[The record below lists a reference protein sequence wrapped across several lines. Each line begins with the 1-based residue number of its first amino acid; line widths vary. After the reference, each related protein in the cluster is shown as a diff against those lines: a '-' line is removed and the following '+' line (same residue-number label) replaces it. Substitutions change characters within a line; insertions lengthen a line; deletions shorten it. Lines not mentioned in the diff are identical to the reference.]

1 MTMATIDDILGGG
14 GYHPDGGTPPK
25 GSAEWAERH
34 GGEEVGNAPKGSEA
48 WAEQHSGDNAPVSS
62 SASSGNE
69 SKITPVAHSVEAPAV
84 TTTGSEPEIKKRP
97 ASGGGYAALLEKLMP
112 KPMTQEELAKE
123 EKKYKRQQIFN
134 AIGEGIQALSN
145 LFFTTQGAPSMY
157 TGKNNSLER
166 TKVRYDKMMSDNRD
180 NALAYYN
187 LYFRA
192 KQADEAKN
200 DADRRW
206 QRLLGL
212 DAYQRERDKAADQRY
227 QNEWNYKL
235 ERDKTADKR
244 YQDEQ
249 EYRRERDKKAD
260 DQWQQTFNQS
270 KKQHEDDVETE
281 RGRNAATAAR
291 GVRGKRIGFADGDG
305 NQVGIYENVWKGSM
319 QQVFDAM
326 ISDLTPTDETE
337 RKRFEREMRKLD
349 TPQKKEDYV
358 KQNWHKSPKAS
369 QIMLTLSKLDPATM
383 TSELNDEVV
392 DYEPEEVIDYVPGN
406 K

>member
-1 MTMATIDDILGGG
+1 MATIDDILGGG

-97 ASGGGYAALLEKLMP
+97 ASGGGYAALLNKLMP
-112 KPMTQEELAKE
+112 KPMTQEEIAKQ

-157 TGKNNSLER
+157 TGQNNSLDR
-166 TKVRYDKMMSDNRD
+166 TKARYDKMMNDNRD

-192 KQADEAKN
+192 RQADDAK
-200 DADRRW
+200 ADGERRW

-212 DAYQRERDKAADQRY
+212 DQYQRERDQAADQRY
-227 QNEWNYKL
+227 QNEWNYKM
-235 ERDKTADKR
+235 ERDKAADQR

-260 DQWQQTFNQS
+260 NQWQQTFNQS

-369 QIMLTLSKLDPATM
+369 QIMLTLSQLDPATM

-392 DYEPEEVIDYVPGN
+392 DYEPEEVIDYVPG

>member
-1 MTMATIDDILGGG
+1 MATIDDILGGG

-48 WAEQHSGDNAPVSS
+48 WADQHSGDNAPVSS
-62 SASSGNE
+62 PASGNG
-69 SKITPVAHSVEAPAV
+69 SKITPVAQPGTPKVKA
-84 TTTGSEPEIKKRP
+84 TTGSDPKIKTRP
-97 ASGGGYAALLEKLMP
+97 TADGGGYAALLDKLMP
-112 KPMTQEELAKE
+112 KPMTQEEIAKE

-192 KQADEAKN
+192 RQADDAK
-200 DADRRW
+200 ADGERRW

-212 DAYQRERDKAADQRY
+212 DQYQRERDQAADQRY
-227 QNEWNYKL
+227 QNEWNYKM
-235 ERDKTADKR
+235 ERDKAADQR

-369 QIMLTLSKLDPATM
+369 QIMLTLSQLDPATM

-392 DYEPEEVIDYVPGN
+392 DYEPEEAIDYVPG

>member
-1 MTMATIDDILGGG
+1 MATIDDILGGG

-48 WAEQHSGDNAPVSS
+48 WADQHSGDNAPVSS
-62 SASSGNE
+62 PASGNG
-69 SKITPVAHSVEAPAV
+69 SKITPVAQPGTPKVKA
-84 TTTGSEPEIKKRP
+84 TTGSDPKIKTRP
-97 ASGGGYAALLEKLMP
+97 TADGGGYAALLDKLMP
-112 KPMTQEELAKE
+112 KPMTQEEIAKE

-192 KQADEAKN
+192 RQADDAK
-200 DADRRW
+200 ADGERRW

-212 DAYQRERDKAADQRY
+212 DQYQRERDQAADQRY
-227 QNEWNYKL
+227 QNEWNYKM
-235 ERDKTADKR
+235 ERDKAADQR

-249 EYRRERDKKAD
+249 EYRRERDEKAD

-337 RKRFEREMRKLD
+337 RKRFEREMPKLD

-369 QIMLTLSKLDPATM
+369 QIMLTLSQLDPATM

-392 DYEPEEVIDYVPGN
+392 DYEPEEVIDYVPG

>member
-69 SKITPVAHSVEAPAV
+69 SKITPVAHSVETPAV

-305 NQVGIYENVWKGSM
+305 NQVGIYENVWRGSM
-319 QQVFDAM
+319 PQVYDILVNEGIGQGNLPKDA
-326 ISDLTPTDETE
+326 
-337 RKRFEREMRKLD
+337 FKLLMQEKSAKD
-349 TPQKKEDYV
+349 KELYV
-358 KQNWHKSPKAS
+358 QQNWHKSPTAS
-369 QIMLTLSKLDPATM
+369 QIMLALSQIDPATM

-392 DYEPEEVIDYVPGN
+392 DYAPEEEVIDYVPG

>member
-1 MTMATIDDILGGG
+1 MATIDDILGSN
-14 GYHPDGGTPPK
+14 GYHPEPPK
-25 GSAEWAERH
+25 GSAEWSEQH
-34 GGEEVGNAPKGSEA
+34 GGEEVGYAPKGSEV
-48 WAEQHSGDNAPVSS
+48 WAKQHSSNNAPVSS
-62 SASSGNE
+62 PASGSG
-69 SKITPVAHSVEAPAV
+69 SKITPVAHSVVAPAV

-97 ASGGGYAALLEKLMP
+97 ASGGGYAALLDKLMP
-112 KPMTQEELAKE
+112 KPMTQEEKAE
-123 EKKYKRQQIFN
+123 QEKKYKRQQIFN

-145 LFFTTQGAPSMY
+145 LFFTTRGAPSMY
-157 TGKNNSLER
+157 TGQNNSLDR
-166 TKVRYDKMMSDNRD
+166 TKVSYDKMMNDNRD

-192 KQADEAKN
+192 KQADDAK
-200 DADRRW
+200 ADGERRW

-212 DAYQRERDKAADQRY
+212 DQYQRERDQAADQRHQNEWNYKVERDKAADQRY
-227 QNEWNYKL
+227 E
-235 ERDKTADKR
+235 
-244 YQDEQ
+244 DEQ
-249 EYRRERDKKAD
+249 EYSKSRDKAADEQWQKSFDQRER
-260 DQWQQTFNQS
+260 
-270 KKQHEDDVETE
+270 QHKEDRETE
-281 RGRNAATAAR
+281 RERNAATSAR

-326 ISDLTPTDETE
+326 ISDLAPTDETE

-358 KQNWHKSPKAS
+358 QQNWHKSPKAS

>member
-1 MTMATIDDILGGG
+1 
-14 GYHPDGGTPPK
+14 
-25 GSAEWAERH
+25 
-34 GGEEVGNAPKGSEA
+34 
-48 WAEQHSGDNAPVSS
+48 
-62 SASSGNE
+62 
-69 SKITPVAHSVEAPAV
+69 
-84 TTTGSEPEIKKRP
+84 
-97 ASGGGYAALLEKLMP
+97 
-112 KPMTQEELAKE
+112 MTQEEIDKQ

-157 TGKNNSLER
+157 TGQNNSLDR
-166 TKVRYDKMMSDNRD
+166 TKARYDKMMNDNRD

-192 KQADEAKN
+192 RQADDAK
-200 DADRRW
+200 ADGERRW

-212 DAYQRERDKAADQRY
+212 DQYQRERDQAADQRY
-227 QNEWNYKL
+227 QNEWNYKM
-235 ERDKTADKR
+235 ERDKAADQR

-369 QIMLTLSKLDPATM
+369 QIMLTLSQLDPATM

-392 DYEPEEVIDYVPGN
+392 DYEPEEVIDYVPG

>member
-1 MTMATIDDILGGG
+1 MATIDDILGSN
-14 GYHPDGGTPPK
+14 GYHPEPPK
-25 GSAEWAERH
+25 GSAEWSEQH
-34 GGEEVGNAPKGSEA
+34 GGEEVGYAPKGSEV
-48 WAEQHSGDNAPVSS
+48 WAKQHSSNNAPVSS
-62 SASSGNE
+62 PASGSG
-69 SKITPVAHSVEAPAV
+69 SKITPVAHSVVAPAV

-97 ASGGGYAALLEKLMP
+97 ASGGGYAALLDKLMP
-112 KPMTQEELAKE
+112 KPMTQEEKAE
-123 EKKYKRQQIFN
+123 QEKKYKRQQIFN

-192 KQADEAKN
+192 KQADDAK
-200 DADRRW
+200 ADGERRW

-212 DAYQRERDKAADQRY
+212 DQYQRERDQAADQRH
-227 QNEWNYKL
+227 QNEWNYKV
-235 ERDKTADKR
+235 ERDKAAEQR
-244 YQDEQ
+244 YKDEQ
-249 EYRRERDKKAD
+249 EYSKSRDKAADEQWQKSFNQRERQHKD
-260 DQWQQTFNQS
+260 DM
-270 KKQHEDDVETE
+270 EIE

-291 GVRGKRIGFADGDG
+291 GVRGKRIGFADNDG

-319 QQVFDAM
+319 PQVYDILVNEGIGQGELSKDA
-326 ISDLTPTDETE
+326 
-337 RKRFEREMRKLD
+337 FKLLMQEKSAKD
-349 TPQKKEDYV
+349 KELYV
-358 KQNWHKSPKAS
+358 QQNWHKSPKAS

>member
-1 MTMATIDDILGGG
+1 
-14 GYHPDGGTPPK
+14 
-25 GSAEWAERH
+25 
-34 GGEEVGNAPKGSEA
+34 
-48 WAEQHSGDNAPVSS
+48 
-62 SASSGNE
+62 
-69 SKITPVAHSVEAPAV
+69 
-84 TTTGSEPEIKKRP
+84 
-97 ASGGGYAALLEKLMP
+97 
-112 KPMTQEELAKE
+112 
-123 EKKYKRQQIFN
+123 
-134 AIGEGIQALSN
+134 
-145 LFFTTQGAPSMY
+145 MY

-392 DYEPEEVIDYVPGN
+392 DYEPEEVIDYVPG

>member
-1 MTMATIDDILGGG
+1 MATIDDILGGG

-25 GSAEWAERH
+25 GSAEWAE
-34 GGEEVGNAPKGSEA
+34 
-48 WAEQHSGDNAPVSS
+48 QHSGDNAPVSS
-62 SASSGNE
+62 PASGNG
-69 SKITPVAHSVEAPAV
+69 SKITPVAHSVEDPVV

-97 ASGGGYAALLEKLMP
+97 ASGGGYAALLNKLMP
-112 KPMTQEELAKE
+112 KPMTQEEIAKQ

-157 TGKNNSLER
+157 TGQNNSLDR
-166 TKVRYDKMMSDNRD
+166 TKARYDKMMNDNRD

-192 KQADEAKN
+192 RQADDAK
-200 DADRRW
+200 ADGERRW

-212 DAYQRERDKAADQRY
+212 DQYQRERDQAADQRY
-227 QNEWNYKL
+227 QNEWNYKM
-235 ERDKTADKR
+235 ERDKVADQR
-244 YQDEQ
+244 YDEEQ
-249 EYRRERDKKAD
+249 EYRKGRDKAADEQWQKSFDQRERQHKD
-260 DQWQQTFNQS
+260 DM
-270 KKQHEDDVETE
+270 ETE

-291 GVRGKRIGFADGDG
+291 GVRGKRIGFADGDS

-319 QQVFDAM
+319 QQVFDIMAEEGVGKPE
-326 ISDLTPTDETE
+326 ILSEE
-337 RKRFEREMRKLD
+337 RYMLRLSKM
-349 TPQKKEDYV
+349 TQKEKEDYV

-369 QIMLTLSKLDPATM
+369 QIMLALSKIDPATM

-392 DYEPEEVIDYVPGN
+392 DNGLGWGRTEENNETDW
-406 K
+406 

>member
-1 MTMATIDDILGGG
+1 MATIDDILGGG

-25 GSAEWAERH
+25 GSAEWAEQH

-62 SASSGNE
+62 PASGNG
-69 SKITPVAHSVEAPAV
+69 SKITPVAHSVEAPVV

-97 ASGGGYAALLEKLMP
+97 ASGGGYAALLNKLMP
-112 KPMTQEELAKE
+112 KPMTQEEIAKQ

-157 TGKNNSLER
+157 TGQNNSLDR
-166 TKVRYDKMMSDNRD
+166 TKARYDKMMNDNRD

-192 KQADEAKN
+192 KQADDAK
-200 DADRRW
+200 ADGERRW

-212 DAYQRERDKAADQRY
+212 DQYQRERDQAADQRY
-227 QNEWNYKL
+227 QSEWNYKM
-235 ERDKTADKR
+235 ERDKVADQR
-244 YQDEQ
+244 YDDEQ
-249 EYRRERDKKAD
+249 EYRKGRDKAADEQWQKSFDQRERQHKD
-260 DQWQQTFNQS
+260 DM
-270 KKQHEDDVETE
+270 ETE

-326 ISDLTPTDETE
+326 ISDLAPTDETE

>member
-1 MTMATIDDILGGG
+1 MATIDDILGSN
-14 GYHPDGGTPPK
+14 GYHPEPPK
-25 GSAEWAERH
+25 GSAEWSEQH
-34 GGEEVGNAPKGSEA
+34 GGEEVGYAPKGSEV
-48 WAEQHSGDNAPVSS
+48 WAKQHSSNNAPVSS
-62 SASSGNE
+62 PASGSG
-69 SKITPVAHSVEAPAV
+69 SKITPVAHSVVAPAV

-97 ASGGGYAALLEKLMP
+97 ASGGGYAALLDKLMP
-112 KPMTQEELAKE
+112 KPMTQEEKAE
-123 EKKYKRQQIFN
+123 QEKKYKRQQIFN

-157 TGKNNSLER
+157 TGQNNSLDR
-166 TKVRYDKMMSDNRD
+166 TKVSYDKMMNDNRD

-192 KQADEAKN
+192 KQADDAK
-200 DADRRW
+200 ADGERRW

-212 DAYQRERDKAADQRY
+212 DQYQRERDQAADQRH
-227 QNEWNYKL
+227 QNEWNYKV
-235 ERDKTADKR
+235 ERDKAAEQR
-244 YQDEQ
+244 YKDEQ
-249 EYRRERDKKAD
+249 EYSKSRDKAADEQWQKSFNQRERQHKD
-260 DQWQQTFNQS
+260 DM
-270 KKQHEDDVETE
+270 EIE

-291 GVRGKRIGFADGDG
+291 GVRGKRIGFADNDG

-319 QQVFDAM
+319 PQVYDILVNEGIGQGELSKDA
-326 ISDLTPTDETE
+326 
-337 RKRFEREMRKLD
+337 FKLLMQEKSAKD
-349 TPQKKEDYV
+349 KELYV
-358 KQNWHKSPKAS
+358 QQNWHKSPKAS

>member
-1 MTMATIDDILGGG
+1 MATIDDILGGG

-319 QQVFDAM
+319 QQVFDVM
-326 ISDLTPTDETE
+326 MDEGIGRPE
-337 RKRFEREMRKLD
+337 DVSEVRYKKKLSQM
-349 TPQKKEDYV
+349 TQSEKEDYV
-358 KQNWHKSPKAS
+358 KQNWHKSPTAS
-369 QIMLTLSKLDPATM
+369 QIMLALSQIDPTTM

-392 DYEPEEVIDYVPGN
+392 NYAPEEEVIDYVPGN

>member
-1 MTMATIDDILGGG
+1 MATIDDILGGG
-14 GYHPDGGTPPK
+14 GYHPDGSTPPK
-25 GSAEWAERH
+25 GSAEWAEQH
-34 GGEEVGNAPKGSEA
+34 GGEEVGNAPKGSEM

-62 SASSGNE
+62 PASGNG
-69 SKITPVAHSVEAPAV
+69 SKITPVAQPETPKVKA
-84 TTTGSEPEIKKRP
+84 TTGSDPKIKTRP
-97 ASGGGYAALLEKLMP
+97 AADGGGYAALLDKLMP
-112 KPMTQEELAKE
+112 KPMTQEEIAKE

-145 LFFTTQGAPSMY
+145 LFFTTQGAPNMY
-157 TGKNNSLER
+157 TGQNNSLDR
-166 TKVRYDKMMSDNRD
+166 TKARYDKMMNDNRD

-192 KQADEAKN
+192 KQADDAK
-200 DADRRW
+200 ADGERRW
-206 QRLLGL
+206 HRLLGL
-212 DAYQRERDKAADQRY
+212 DQYQRDRDQAADKRYQTEWNYKVERDKAADQ
-227 QNEWNYKL
+227 
-235 ERDKTADKR
+235 R

-369 QIMLTLSKLDPATM
+369 QIMLTLSQLDPATM